1 MARTDDAWWTP
12 GHMASSC
19 GRVECLKLLIEAGID
34 VNSGAG
40 PNHTS
45 TLLHEAAHQGHVE
58 CVKLLLKSGIVV
70 AIHLTECF

>member
-19 GRVECLKLLIEAGID
+19 GRVGCLKLLIEAGID

-70 AIHLTECF
+70 VIHLTKCF